1 MVVVVVETYGAVAV
15 TLGLVVT
22 RPRLA
27 KGFRLTPAMAA
38 LAGVAVLAAFGSVR
52 FGDLAWAART
62 MWRPLLGIVAIMV
75 MTGVARRTGVLE
87 GAAEHVFRRAGGD
100 AKRLFGLVFVFG
112 ALTAAILNNDSAVLL
127 LTPLVVA
134 LAKRRHPRLVVP
146 LAFAVFLSAGVAPV
160 IVSNPMNMVVATFAG
175 IGFNEYAVRML
186 LPSVAGA
193 VVTFGAL
200 RWLFRGELGL
210 VASEE
215 GGGDERSGTGTGT
228 GTGTGEREIARH
240 GGNVN
245 RAVVAGLLAVVVAY
259 PVVSWLGG
267 PVWLV
272 AVGGAGLLLGLAAR
286 AGHRPLAVARE
297 EVHFEVL
304 VFLLAVLVLSL
315 GLRNVGV
322 VEHLSRAYAGASPMR
337 IGILSAAGSAVLNN
351 HPMANLNML
360 ALVPAGAPADPRSVL
375 AALVGGDLG
384 PRLFPMG
391 SLAGLLWLEMLRRAG
406 VAVSVRRF
414 VLVGVVATV
423 PTLVVCL
430 ALL

>member
-1 MVVVVVETYGAVAV
+1 MGMVVVETYGAVAV
-15 TLGLVVT
+15 TLGLVVA
-22 RPRLA
+22 RPRIA

-52 FGDLAWAART
+52 VADVAWAART
-62 MWRPLLGIVAIMV
+62 MWRPLLGIVSIMV

-87 GAAEHVFRRAGGD
+87 GAAELVFRHADED
-100 AKRLFGLVFVFG
+100 AKKLFGLVFVFG

-134 LAKRRHPRLVVP
+134 LAKKRHARLVVP

-175 IGFNEYAVRML
+175 IGFNEYAARMVV
-186 LPSVAGA
+186 PAVAGA
-193 VVTFGAL
+193 VVTFGAA
-200 RWLFRGELGL
+200 RWMFRRELERL
-210 VASEE
+210 ESETP
-215 GGGDERSGTGTGT
+215 GTGAGTGTGT
-228 GTGTGEREIARH
+228 REIEKAD
-240 GGNVN
+240 GG
-245 RAVVAGLLAVVVAY
+245 RAVVVGLLGVVAAY

-272 AVGGAGLLLGLAAR
+272 ALGGAGVLLVLGAR
-286 AGHRPLAVARE
+286 AGHRPLDVFRA
-297 EVHFEVL
+297 EVHFGVL
-304 VFLLAVLVLSL
+304 VFLVAVLVLSL

-337 IGILSAAGSAVLNN
+337 VGLLSAAGSAVLNN

-360 ALVPAGAPADPRSVL
+360 ALVPDGAPADPRQVL

-406 VAVSVRRF
+406 IAVSVRRF